1 MYIMYVQQTI
11 IEQQYIQV
19 HCTHFGIGQKS
30 ILHVPETVQYLY
42 QHMTIIAGFK
52 KGYNIFVKTIICR
65 LENCIRLGTFI
76 CFFLNQNLSKY
87 TFVIV
92 T

>member
-1 MYIMYVQQTI
+1 MYIMY
-11 IEQQYIQV
+11 
-19 HCTHFGIGQKS
+19 CTANYDRAAVRTLYTLWHRKKS

-52 KGYNIFVKTIICR
+52 KGCNIFVKTIICR
-65 LENCIRLGTFI
+65 LKNCIRLGTFI